1 ARPLLPGRGLPPGL
15 HRAQSEQS
23 VRGVQRPPQAPAAR
37 QAVPRPRPQ
46 ALTMDPRLQHGIDL
60 FNRREFFVCHEVL
73 EEIWTPERGP
83 RRLFLQS
90 LIHFAVAFY
99 HDQRGNPVGAS
110 RQLRKGLRKLA
121 AYLPACEGIDTA
133 SLIREGLRA
142 VERTEAGARLGE
154 YPEIRLAHTVS
165 AV

>member
-1 ARPLLPGRGLPPGL
+1 
-15 HRAQSEQS
+15 
-23 VRGVQRPPQAPAAR
+23 
-37 QAVPRPRPQ
+37 
-46 ALTMDPRLQHGIDL
+46 MDPRLQHGIDL

-121 AYLPACEGIDTA
+121 AYLPACEEIDTA
-133 SLIREGLRA
+133 QLHRDGLAA
-142 VERTEAGARLGE
+142 VAVTEAGGKLAG
-154 YPEIRLAHTVS
+154 YPRMHLVH
-165 AV
+165 AVRAV